1 MSYDKAR
8 TVSWGST
15 PCLGLIPQSL
25 KSNIKS
31 LGTMSV
37 PQEEI
42 QVLSEWAMTLPPSLG
57 LSFVTS
63 GGPSTLTKAV
73 GSGAGGQTAPP
84 GRTKL
89 LSGSF
94 LKGLRNK

>member
-1 MSYDKAR
+1 MSYGKAR

-15 PCLGLIPQSL
+15 LCLGLVPQRL

-31 LGTMSV
+31 LGTMSI

-42 QVLSEWAMTLPPSLG
+42 QVLGEWATSVPPSLG
-57 LSFVTS
+57 QSLAAS

-73 GSGAGGQTAPP
+73 GFGAGGQSAPP
-84 GRTKL
+84 G
-89 LSGSF
+89 
-94 LKGLRNK
+94 